1 MFYIYININITFLL
15 TLYYL
20 RNFKLSVSV
29 SVKRLFLCGSDE
41 EANQTDVGDERAN
54 L

>member
-1 MFYIYININITFLL
+1 MNITFLL